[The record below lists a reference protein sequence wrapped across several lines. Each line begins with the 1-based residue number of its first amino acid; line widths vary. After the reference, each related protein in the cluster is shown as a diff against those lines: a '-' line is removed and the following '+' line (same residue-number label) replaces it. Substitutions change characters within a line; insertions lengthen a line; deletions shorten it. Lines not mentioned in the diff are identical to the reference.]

1 MKIYSGFYGDIA
13 NNISRGCVQEWGIY
27 TWMGICDADI
37 FGGSHSCTC
46 CLTDDS
52 GVIWVAGPDLVTNC
66 WPRTPCRQGLK
77 TCFWAA
83 TYKRD
88 PKVLADTIF
97 LSRFLKCENAWV
109 AYCSGTH
116 ILLSTCHN
124 SKSRSSSVAQVLVS
138 TKQHSLGASAQ
149 WPVPLGVAPSL
160 RMGWD

>member
-1 MKIYSGFYGDIA
+1 MSKSGEFTPEWASVMPTSLGKAIPA
-13 NNISRGCVQEWGIY
+13 HVASRMTPGSSESQALIWSPTAGQGHPVDKVSRLAFGRQRTKGI
-27 TWMGICDADI
+27 
-37 FGGSHSCTC
+37 
-46 CLTDDS
+46 
-52 GVIWVAGPDLVTNC
+52 
-66 WPRTPCRQGLK
+66 
-77 TCFWAA
+77 
-83 TYKRD
+83 
-88 PKVLADTIF
+88 PKLLQIPSFF

-160 RMGWD
+160 RMGLD